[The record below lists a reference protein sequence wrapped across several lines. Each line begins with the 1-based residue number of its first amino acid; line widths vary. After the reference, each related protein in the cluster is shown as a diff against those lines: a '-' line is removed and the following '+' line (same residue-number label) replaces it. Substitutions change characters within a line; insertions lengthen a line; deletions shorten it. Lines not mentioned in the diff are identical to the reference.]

1 MPTRVRRA
9 RAGHL
14 RAVTTLTLH
23 ATGTA
28 PPAEVWERYA
38 VPTRWPGWSPQITGV
53 ELSAA
58 RLAPGLSGRVLGPL
72 GLAVPFT
79 IEDVD
84 EAARRW
90 SWRVA
95 VGPLGV
101 RLLHWVAEGPGGGT
115 TTGLRLSGPAP
126 LVLAYAPA
134 ARLALGRLVRA

>member
-1 MPTRVRRA
+1 M
-9 RAGHL
+9 
-14 RAVTTLTLH
+14 TTLTLH

-38 VPTRWPGWSPQITGV
+38 VPARWSGWSPQITGV
-53 ELSAA
+53 ELPAD
-58 RLAPGLSGRVLGPL
+58 RLAAGVSGRVLGPL

-79 IEDVD
+79 VEEVD

-95 VGPLGV
+95 VGPLHV

-134 ARLALGRLVRA
+134 ARLALARLVRA

>member
-1 MPTRVRRA
+1 
-9 RAGHL
+9 
-14 RAVTTLTLH
+14 VTTLTLH

-28 PPAEVWERYA
+28 PPAVVWERYA
-38 VPTRWPGWSPQITGV
+38 VPAHWPGWSPQITGV
-53 ELSAA
+53 ELPAE
-58 RLAPGLSGRVLGPL
+58 RLAPGVSGRVLGPL

-79 IEDVD
+79 VEEVD

-95 VGPLGV
+95 VGPLRV

-134 ARLALGRLVRA
+134 ARLALARLVRT